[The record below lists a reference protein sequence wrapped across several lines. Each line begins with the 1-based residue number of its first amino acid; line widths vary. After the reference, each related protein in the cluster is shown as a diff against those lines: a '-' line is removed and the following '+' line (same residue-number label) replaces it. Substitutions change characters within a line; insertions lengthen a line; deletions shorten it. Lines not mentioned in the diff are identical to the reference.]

1 MVLKPV
7 AQKQLAKI
15 QPGQSIAVHVPAT
28 TANLGPGFDVLG
40 MALSVFDTLVVHTLD
55 TPGVKVEITGEGA
68 EFLPKDATHLIAKTM
83 LERWAEA
90 GYEPCGLRIEATNN
104 IPHGR
109 GMGSSAAAIVSALAA
124 ANALLPQEA
133 RVGLEEIFQA
143 AARWEGHPDNVAPA
157 VFGGLTLSWV
167 GDDASGADNSGT
179 RFGTV
184 QGVLHPEIVPV
195 IAIPDFELSTH
206 AARGLLPT
214 TVDHAVAA
222 ANGGRV
228 GLLIHSLAH
237 DPANLL
243 VATDDFLHQAFR
255 APAMPL
261 SAALIEELRTQ
272 GFAAVVSG
280 AGPTVLVLCHGQA
293 AAQRVAA
300 AIDAHAQKHTQ
311 ASWRVLIPRVAPSG
325 VRVEV
330 L

>member
-7 AQKQLAKI
+7 AQKQSAKI
-15 QPGQSIAVHVPAT
+15 LPGQSIAVHVPAT

-40 MALSVFDTLVVHTLD
+40 MALSVYDTLIVHTLE

-68 EFLPKDATHLIAKTM
+68 GFLPKDATHLIAKTM

-90 GYEPCGLRIEATNN
+90 GFEPCGLRIEATNN

-124 ANALLPQEA
+124 ANALLPEESQT
-133 RVGLEEIFQA
+133 GLEEIFQTA
-143 AARWEGHPDNVAPA
+143 AAWEGHPDNVAPA

-167 GDDASGADNSGT
+167 NDEPSLG
-179 RFGTV
+179 FGTV
-184 QGVLHPEIVPV
+184 QGVLHPDIVPV

-206 AARGLLPT
+206 AARGLLPA
-214 TVDHAVAA
+214 TVEHAVAA

-228 GLLIHSLAH
+228 GLLIHALAH
-237 DPANLL
+237 DPGNLL
-243 VATDDFLHQAFR
+243 IATEDFLHQSFR

-261 SAALIEELRTQ
+261 SAALIEDLRAQ

-280 AGPTVLVLCHGQA
+280 AGPTVLVLCQGQD
-293 AAQRVAA
+293 AAQQVAA
-300 AIDAHAQKHTQ
+300 AIDAHAQTHTN